1 MNETASPLRKG
12 IIFMIKTIYS
22 RALSVL
28 MKKPLKLWGISLLSI
43 FLCSVFTYL
52 CGVAIPGLALAISV
66 LMTTSMTMIY
76 LSGYRGENVQTVQ
89 LFSCFKD
96 WQTIKRVVLGMGWM
110 ILWIFL
116 WALIPFAGIV
126 FAVIRAY
133 EYRLTPYILVTEP
146 EISITDAIK
155 VSAERT
161 RGYKGTMFLADLL
174 VVAAYFS
181 VALTLTLLGMIPYVG
196 ILFLISLALFS
207 IAYMA
212 LQPLFTGLI
221 QAAFY
226 EEITNPT
233 IPAKPEPKPEPA
245 PVVVEA
251 PAAPVIKATP
261 AMRPAEPL
269 YTPAAPVAPAAP
281 AAPAVSFCPSC
292 GSACVPN
299 AKFCGKCG
307 QSLR

>member
-1 MNETASPLRKG
+1 M
-12 IIFMIKTIYS
+12 
-22 RALSVL
+22 
-28 MKKPLKLWGISLLSI
+28 
-43 FLCSVFTYL
+43 
-52 CGVAIPGLALAISV
+52 
-66 LMTTSMTMIY
+66 
-76 LSGYRGENVQTVQ
+76 
-89 LFSCFKD
+89 
-96 WQTIKRVVLGMGWM
+96 
-110 ILWIFL
+110 
-116 WALIPFAGIV
+116 
-126 FAVIRAY
+126 
-133 EYRLTPYILVTEP
+133 
-146 EISITDAIK
+146 
-155 VSAERT
+155 
-161 RGYKGTMFLADLL
+161 
-174 VVAAYFS
+174 
-181 VALTLTLLGMIPYVG
+181 G

-212 LQPLFTGLI
+212 LQPLFTGLV

-281 AAPAVSFCPSC
+281 AAPTVSFCPSC